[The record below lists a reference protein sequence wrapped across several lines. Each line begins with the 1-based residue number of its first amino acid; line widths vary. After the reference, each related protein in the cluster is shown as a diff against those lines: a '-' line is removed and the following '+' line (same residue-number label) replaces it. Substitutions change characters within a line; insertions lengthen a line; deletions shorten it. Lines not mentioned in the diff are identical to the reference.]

1 MRKDIL
7 VFNICNFMGRH
18 GGAVLGENV
27 VQSILS
33 DFSCK
38 KNKGVEDFLKYNA
51 VEFSKKHQSVTYL
64 VLDKDDLAVLGYFT
78 LALKPITIDAM
89 KFSKTT
95 LKKIARVSKLSED
108 QEQYSLAAYLI
119 AQLGKNFSGDLAKR
133 ISGNDLLDAA
143 LEEVRDLQNRV
154 GGMVC
159 FLEAENHEK
168 LLRFYTDYGF
178 KSYDERK
185 IKGDITLVQM
195 LKIL

>member
-64 VLDKDDLAVLGYFT
+64 ILDK
-78 LALKPITIDAM
+78 
-89 KFSKTT
+89 
-95 LKKIARVSKLSED
+95 
-108 QEQYSLAAYLI
+108 
-119 AQLGKNFSGDLAKR
+119 
-133 ISGNDLLDAA
+133 
-143 LEEVRDLQNRV
+143 
-154 GGMVC
+154 
-159 FLEAENHEK
+159 AENHEK

>member
-108 QEQYSLAAYLI
+108 QKQYSLAAYLI
-119 AQLGKNFSGDLAKR
+119 AQPWKEF
-133 ISGNDLLDAA
+133 
-143 LEEVRDLQNRV
+143 
-154 GGMVC
+154 
-159 FLEAENHEK
+159 FW
-168 LLRFYTDYGF
+168 RF
-178 KSYDERK
+178 RK
-185 IKGDITLVQM
+185 AHFR
-195 LKIL
+195 